1 VIADPWPAPFA
12 SGPVDATVELPGSK
26 SITNRALVLAA
37 LAEGP
42 SYLRRPLRARDTLLM
57 VEGLRAM
64 GESVEDRGEDWYVVP
79 RPLRGPASVDCGL
92 AGTVMRFLP
101 PVAALAQG
109 DVGFDGDPRA
119 RERPLGPVI
128 DSLRQLGVAIDD
140 EGRGGLPLTVHGQGH
155 VKGGSVSLDA
165 STSSQFVSALLLAAP
180 RFDEGLEVRHVGR
193 PVPSLP
199 HIDMTVEMLKAAGVE
214 VEGDTTDTSAPWWR
228 VSAGPIRELDLVVEP
243 DLSNAA
249 PFLAAALVTAGRV
262 TVPGWPLTTT
272 QAGDD
277 LRDLLMRMGAT
288 CTLHVDGL
296 TVEGGDHI
304 EGIDVDLH
312 DAGELTPVVA
322 AVAALA
328 RSASHLRGIG
338 HLRGHETDRL
348 AALARELKA
357 LGCNVIETHDGLD
370 VHPRPLHGGRF
381 ETYDDHRMAQAGTLL
396 GLAVQG
402 VEVANVATT
411 AKTMPDFVD
420 RWELMLRATA

>member
-1 VIADPWPAPFA
+1 MIADPWPAPFA
-12 SGPVDATVELPGSK
+12 SGPIDATVELPGSK

-42 SYLRRPLRARDTLLM
+42 SYVRRPLRARDTLLM
-57 VEGLRAM
+57 ANGLRAM
-64 GESVEDRGEDWYVVP
+64 GAGVEDSGEDWYVETG
-79 RPLRGPASVDCGL
+79 PLKGPAAVDCGL

-101 PVAALAQG
+101 PVAALALG
-109 DVGFDGDPRA
+109 NVEFDGDPRA

-140 EGRGGLPLTVHGQGH
+140 DGRGTLPLKVHGQGQ

-165 STSSQFVSALLLAAP
+165 SASSQFVSALLLVAA
-180 RFDEGLEVRHVGR
+180 RFDEGLEVRHIGG

-199 HIDMTVEMLKAAGVE
+199 HIDMTVDMLKAAGVA
-214 VEGDTTDTSAPWWR
+214 VDHDTTDTSAPWWR
-228 VSAGPIRELDLVVEP
+228 VAAGPIRGLDVVVEP

-249 PFLAAALVTAGRV
+249 PFLAAALVTGGRV

-272 QAGDD
+272 QAGDN

-312 DAGELTPVVA
+312 EAGELTPVVA
-322 AVAALA
+322 ALAALA
-328 RSASHLRGIG
+328 GSASHLRGIG

-348 AALARELKA
+348 AALAHELNA
-357 LGCNVIETHDGLD
+357 LGGKVIETHDGLD

-381 ETYDDHRMAQAGTLL
+381 ETHDDHRMAQAGTLL
-396 GLAVQG
+396 GLAVDG
-402 VEVANVATT
+402 VHVANVATT
-411 AKTMPDFVD
+411 GKTMPDFVD
-420 RWELMLRATA
+420 RWERMLRATA